1 MCDAVGPRERYR
13 EYEEGVKVRIEGG
26 RAGRNH
32 GGVYGVC
39 APCKFV
45 LSIVCKVIGFVLQV
59 VRGYMNKSKLLV
71 RGMYVH
77 GAMYLIVASRLQD

>member
-1 MCDAVGPRERYR
+1 MYDAVGPRERYR

-26 RAGRNH
+26 RAGR
-32 GGVYGVC
+32 GVYGVC

-77 GAMYLIVASRLQD
+77 GAMYLIAASRLQD